1 MYEREFH
8 LFCFAFPWIID
19 SLFPVTHPT
28 ECAVNYLGRAL
39 LIPLFSQEDDV
50 IVEESSLSASE
61 GEIDGDGSEDDIRE
75 LRARRHA
82 LTHKLAQQQKRRD
95 KIQVSQDAA
104 IFIHIVYF

>member
-1 MYEREFH
+1 M
-8 LFCFAFPWIID
+8 
-19 SLFPVTHPT
+19 
-28 ECAVNYLGRAL
+28 VNYLGRAL

-61 GEIDGDGSEDDIRE
+61 GEIDGEMEGDGSEDDIKE

-95 KIQVSQDAA
+95 KIQVSQDA
-104 IFIHIVYF
+104 IFFI